1 LATKEQHLL
10 AHAISL
16 AGTDLRAVLLPSFE
30 GRWYAL
36 IVTLFLATFVHEFIA
51 IGIAAYSVADHRLSL
66 GLATLVLF
74 AGIVA
79 GDWCIYGL
87 GAAARHLPGIRR
99 WTGSR
104 RVLGLQD
111 WSARN
116 LLTVVVTAR
125 MLPAGL
131 FPTFTALGW
140 TGVSF
145 VRFARISALV
155 AAIYVPVVLYMLIK
169 ADEVAITRFG
179 NWAWLVVAPVAAAGF
194 VRWPRLRTKDSPPTP
209 TEQTHQGMPA
219 LPQLSTPASLAERIP
234 PLLFYTPIVI
244 QWFYLGFR
252 HGSLTL
258 PTVSNPLIETGG
270 LFGESKSQCLDF
282 VGGEERK
289 WLAPYVSIK
298 TTAGGACEVGAAL
311 EKLRTMGVDFPLV
324 VKPDVGWR
332 GFGVRLVHDERALRR
347 DIAANPL
354 DQTLILQKY
363 IGDEGE
369 AGIFYI
375 RFPEEKQGR
384 IFSLCFRYFPHV
396 VGDGRS
402 SVAELVRRSPRTRWK
417 ESTHFGRDSQHRGI
431 AARELHRIPR
441 VGEVVRLSFIGSN
454 RVGGLYCDGR
464 RYITKQ
470 LERRIDQISHG
481 IPEFYFARFDVR
493 FASVDALMAG
503 EGFSIVEINGAG
515 SEAIH
520 IWDPECSVLDA
531 YKTLFEQQSLL
542 FEIGRQNRA
551 RGYVPMPL
559 FTMLG
564 FARKQRRLI
573 NTYPP
578 SS

>member
-1 LATKEQHLL
+1 ML
-10 AHAISL
+10 AHAVSL
-16 AGTDLRAVLLPSFE
+16 AGTDLREVLLPSFE
-30 GRWYAL
+30 GRWYVL

-74 AGIVA
+74 TGIVA

-87 GAAARHLPGIRR
+87 GAAARHLPGIRK

-145 VRFARISALV
+145 VRFARILASV

-194 VRWPRLRTKDSPPTP
+194 VRWPRSRQQDLPPTP
-209 TEQTHQGMPA
+209 TEQTHAGMPA
-219 LPQLSTPASLAERIP
+219 LPQLSTHASLAERVP
-234 PLLFYTPIVI
+234 PLLFYIPTVI

-270 LFGESKSQCLDF
+270 LFGESKSRYLD
-282 VGGEERK
+282 VVRDEERK
-289 WLAPYVSIK
+289 WLAPYVSIR
-298 TTAGGACEVGAAL
+298 TGVGGAAHEVGAAL
-311 EKLRTMGVDFPLV
+311 GKLRTIGVGFPLV

-332 GFGVRLVHDERALRR
+332 GFGVRLVHDEPALRR
-347 DIAANPL
+347 DIAANPSG
-354 DQTLILQKY
+354 QTLILQKY

-369 AGIFYI
+369 AGIFYV

-402 SVAELVRRSPRTRWK
+402 SVAELVGRSPRTRWK
-417 ESTHFGRDSQHRGI
+417 ESTHLGRDSQHRGI
-431 AARELHRIPR
+431 AANELHRIPR
-441 VGEVVRLSFIGSN
+441 AGEVVRLSFIGSN
-454 RVGGLYCDGR
+454 RVGGLYRDGR

-470 LERRIDQISHG
+470 LERRIDQISRG

-493 FASVDALMAG
+493 FSSLDALMAG

-520 IWDPECSVLDA
+520 IWDPEGSILDA
-531 YKTLFEQQSLL
+531 YKTLFEQQALL

-573 NTYPP
+573 NSYPP